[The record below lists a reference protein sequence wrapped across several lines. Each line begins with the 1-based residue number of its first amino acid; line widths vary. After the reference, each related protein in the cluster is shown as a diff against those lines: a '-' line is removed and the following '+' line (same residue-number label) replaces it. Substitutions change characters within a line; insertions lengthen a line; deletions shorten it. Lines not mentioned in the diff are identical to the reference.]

1 MGLLLRP
8 DVYYAASPEGL
19 HVLTHRGPVSFT
31 GGSVHQLLVRLAP
44 YLDGRFTMAELTADL
59 APERRQM
66 VERFLTDLISRDV
79 VTERTREAP
88 SAPPPDRESA
98 LHRYLDHFTGSG
110 TRTLRG
116 YRDQSVV
123 VVGEGP
129 LLAAAAQAALR
140 SGLRSIRVI
149 DLRDPPP
156 GDVPPE
162 PGAVPPEPGVV
173 PPEPGE
179 RADRPPSHDLSG
191 GSFAASPGD
200 MRGGSFMTRLGGPRD
215 GSFVTPP
222 DDLCGGSLAARLS
235 DADLVVHVSDRPD
248 RAREI
253 DRICTGGRARL
264 VQLVVVG
271 EAAWMGPIGRVTA
284 GGPSWTS
291 GWLRVLS
298 RQHANADGGAVVADG
313 GTASSEGGL
322 AFAGGSTASYPALE
336 GPVAAVLAAQL
347 VHRAFQAVTGL
358 LDADEA
364 ARMTR
369 TDLMTLRTESH
380 TFVPHPFTVPVEP
393 ATAEDLVKRVSAL
406 VRGPALD
413 AESLARRT
421 MAYVGP
427 RAGVLGRPT
436 EREYAQIPLHVCE
449 IEVSDP
455 ARLLA
460 SSDVRSMRPGA
471 PGVSADVRSAGS
483 AVSGVSA
490 DARSARP
497 VVTGAGVDF
506 PAARLAA
513 ALKAFAMYGALAV
526 DPRRLVDAY
535 GQALVGPD
543 DDPWEAM
550 ANLRSGRVTGYVWGS
565 GLVDGE
571 PILVNALA
579 VFPGLGAA
587 APVTSGVA
595 AGYAWRQAIVTGL
608 LGLCLN
614 LTLDDLHSADLRS
627 DDPHPD
633 GVNPDGVNPGGLI
646 SGDLA
651 LGDLTSGH
659 LVLNDPASGRPDLSS
674 DELVS
679 EESASGH
686 LASGEL
692 GVDEVDP
699 DAALGAFR
707 SRLDLTAM
715 PLDARGDRYRAI
727 LAATGRAVAL
737 HDITGPLGVPAVV
750 CSLDGSV
757 AGEAAGLTMED
768 AIRDALEQ
776 AVLTS
781 QSQADGRPGY
791 APTPRARLPERA
803 RARLPERATSGI
815 TRQVRPPVSVAD
827 IVAALERRGMRP
839 VAVPLDHDPEVA
851 DVMPYAVHV
860 VPGPEMPAPAVSVR
874 EAQGRGVPGHLMAGR
889 EVPGHE

>member
-59 APERRQM
+59 APDRRQT

-79 VTERTREAP
+79 VTERAREAP
-88 SAPPPDRESA
+88 PAPPPDRESA

-129 LLAAAAQAALR
+129 LLAAAARAALR
-140 SGLRSIRVI
+140 SGLRSVRVI
-149 DLRDPPP
+149 DLRDPPS
-156 GDVPPE
+156 GD
-162 PGAVPPEPGVV
+162 V

-179 RADRPPSHDLSG
+179 RAERPPRHDLSG
-191 GSFAASPGD
+191 GSFAAPPGD
-200 MRGGSFMTRLGGPRD
+200 MRGGSFVM
-215 GSFVTPP
+215 PP

-248 RAREI
+248 RAREV

-271 EAAWMGPIGRVTA
+271 EAAWMGPIGRVTV
-284 GGPSWTS
+284 GGPSWTA

-313 GTASSEGGL
+313 GTASTEGGF
-322 AFAGGSTASYPALE
+322 AFADGGTASYPALE

-358 LDADEA
+358 LDAGEA

-380 TFVPHPFTVPVEP
+380 AFVPHPFTVPVEP

-455 ARLLA
+455 GRLLT

-471 PGVSADVRSAGS
+471 PGVSADVRSARPV
-483 AVSGVSA
+483 VSGVSA
-490 DARSARP
+490 DVRSARP

-506 PAARLAA
+506 PAARMAA

-535 GQALVGPD
+535 GQPLVGPD
-543 DDPWEAM
+543 DDPWEAL

-614 LTLDDLHSADLRS
+614 LTLDDLHSE
-627 DDPHPD
+627 DD
-633 GVNPDGVNPGGLI
+633 
-646 SGDLA
+646 
-651 LGDLTSGH
+651 
-659 LVLNDPASGRPDLSS
+659 
-674 DELVS
+674 
-679 EESASGH
+679 
-686 LASGEL
+686 
-692 GVDEVDP
+692 
-699 DAALGAFR
+699 ALGAFR

-715 PLDARGDRYRAI
+715 PLDARGDRYRTI

-768 AIRDALEQ
+768 AVRDALEQ

-803 RARLPERATSGI
+803 PARLPERTTSGI

-827 IVAALERRGMRP
+827 IVAALERRGMGP

-860 VPGPEMPAPAVSVR
+860 VPGPGMPAPEVSVR
-874 EAQGRGVPGHLMAGR
+874 RAQARGVPGHVMAGR